1 MNPYNP
7 NFWAKMNPKMTY
19 SVLNWPRNLEN
30 SSDCMSMNISLIYK
44 TCISCDNW
52 TSNLFRGC
60 FSNLIRVKLEN
71 VKKSSRPEI
80 DRRKKTSNF
89 RVYKWF
95 MQNWFSYFFFSEDE
109 EILITSTSLNTE
121 KLKRE
126 MIPWERQKEAELEGK
141 KLY

>member
-1 MNPYNP
+1 M
-7 NFWAKMNPKMTY
+7 
-19 SVLNWPRNLEN
+19 
-30 SSDCMSMNISLIYK
+30 
-44 TCISCDNW
+44 
-52 TSNLFRGC
+52 
-60 FSNLIRVKLEN
+60 IRVKLEN

-80 DRRKKTSNF
+80 DKEKKRRIFECISDLCKIDF
-89 RVYKWF
+89 HI
-95 MQNWFSYFFFSEDE
+95 FFSEDE

>member
-1 MNPYNP
+1 
-7 NFWAKMNPKMTY
+7 
-19 SVLNWPRNLEN
+19 
-30 SSDCMSMNISLIYK
+30 MSKNHR
-44 TCISCDNW
+44 DQ
-52 TSNLFRGC
+52 
-60 FSNLIRVKLEN
+60 
-71 VKKSSRPEI
+71 KSTEE
-80 DRRKKTSNF
+80 KKTSNF